1 MLEKNSTLQY
11 LSISSLHKFNLRAVQ
26 LLQESL
32 SANTGLKLVD
42 LKRTTRP
49 FLFSMDHGANIL
61 REEFHRPRLMFMHD
75 SVFLQ
80 ATH

>member
-1 MLEKNSTLQY
+1 
-11 LSISSLHKFNLRAVQ
+11 
-26 LLQESL
+26 
-32 SANTGLKLVD
+32 
-42 LKRTTRP
+42 
-49 FLFSMDHGANIL
+49 MDHGANIL